1 MQMIEI
7 EDLINNGKNL
17 EIFTASYFQSLG
29 YYIESN
35 LKWIDDKEDNSGK
48 VDVLELDVLAKTFM
62 INSIKTTLVECKRG
76 CTFNDFFKFAGIA
89 QLIKA
94 NENILVCQ
102 SKQENE
108 IKKLGTKMGIKVQTP
123 NDMSPALLDENIQE
137 LFLFFFISN
146 KLSNQLFDKEIIKS
160 TIAQNRPF
168 TDCENRAYN
177 EIRKYMADLIGK
189 VWRNP
194 DLSQQASQI
203 KQLLDDHPDFVRE
216 IARILQIKPGK
227 KSSEFYMKTNPMCQA
242 AGYLVLKVRISYIIC
257 AVQCAYLLA
266 QKGHLDTEKIK
277 DDNFIKVVNLL
288 HKKFEFAIQ
297 IPYFLQSLIYIF
309 GGSFSLLGD
318 TDIKNISHYLKMEQS
333 SVLQIIKLLE
343 ELFLLSE
350 VRVQWGFIKDMKI
363 ISFKY
368 VPYPLKGIGILNR
381 EKLGFSTEDFGFQK
395 EWKESLKKFNL

>member
-1 MQMIEI
+1 MIEI
-7 EDLINNGKNL
+7 ENLINNGKNL
-17 EIFTASYFQSLG
+17 EVFTASYFQSLG

-35 LKWIDDKEDNSGK
+35 LKWIDDKEDNAGK

-62 INSIKTTLVECKRG
+62 VSSVKTTLVECKRG

-108 IKKLGTKMGIKVQTP
+108 IKKLGADMGIKVQTP
-123 NDMSPALLDENIQE
+123 KDMFPSLLDKNIQKQ
-137 LFLFFFISN
+137 FLFFFLSN
-146 KLSNQLFDKEIIKS
+146 NLSNQLFDKEIIKS
-160 TIAQNRPF
+160 NIAQNRTF
-168 TDCENRAYN
+168 TDCENHAYN

-194 DLSQQASQI
+194 DLPQQASQI
-203 KQLLDDHPDFVRE
+203 KRLLDNHPDFVRE
-216 IARILQIKPGK
+216 IARILRIKPGN

-266 QKGHLDTEKIK
+266 QEIPLDTEKIE
-277 DDNFIKVVNLL
+277 DDNFINVVNLL
-288 HKKFEFAIQ
+288 HKKFELAIQ
-297 IPYFLQSLIYIF
+297 IPCFLQNLIYIF
-309 GGSFSLLGD
+309 GGTISLLDD
-318 TDIKNISHYLKMEQS
+318 TDMKNISHYLKMEQS
-333 SVLQIIKLLE
+333 SILQIIKLLE

-350 VRVQWGFIKDMKI
+350 VRIQWGFINDMGI

-395 EWKESLKKFNL
+395 EWKESLIKFNL